1 MNQYSYFGDPDF
13 SSDYYISK
21 WERRGTPPNFKKY
34 LAVGAAVGAG
44 LGVLDVYSKKRMAKK
59 LLEQEFGQER

>member
-13 SSDYYISK
+13 SSDYYITDK
-21 WERRGTPPNFKKY
+21 MVKKY
-34 LAVGAAVGAG
+34 LAVGAAAGAG
-44 LGVLDVYSKKRMAKK
+44 LGVLDMYLKKRMAKK